1 MHGEKEKN
9 LREEG
14 LIWKLKRKG
23 TRKVDEEEKGLEER
37 RVMRKI
43 RKKKKLWVGNR
54 NGYFRS

>member
-1 MHGEKEKN
+1 MHEEKEKN
-9 LREEG
+9 LREER

-23 TRKVDEEEKGLEER
+23 TRKVDEEEKRLEER